1 MFEVI
6 HDRVANND
14 KELTIKTGEI
24 LEVLDD
30 KRNWWKLR
38 NFYGNIGH
46 APVTILR
53 PFEYISNN
61 QTSNT
66 NYNSEKVGYF

>member
-1 MFEVI
+1 MFEVV
-6 HDRVANND
+6 HDRMANND
-14 KELTIKTGEI
+14 KELTVKAGEI

-38 NFYGNIGH
+38 NFYGSIGH

-53 PFEYISNN
+53 PLIFYL
-61 QTSNT
+61 
-66 NYNSEKVGYF
+66 